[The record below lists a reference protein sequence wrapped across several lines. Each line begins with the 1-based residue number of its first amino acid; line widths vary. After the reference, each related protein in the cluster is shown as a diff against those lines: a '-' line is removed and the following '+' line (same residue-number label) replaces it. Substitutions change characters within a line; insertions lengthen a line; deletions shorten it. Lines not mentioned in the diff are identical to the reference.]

1 MGMDAS
7 DEGTWTPDDDLQW
20 QPAPVGRSEV
30 ETAGEPGAGPRP
42 VDPYMDDEMDDYED
56 GGVNMVDSL
65 IRSLPQLIGSLV
77 VAMIVYS
84 IYKMFTG
91 QVASA
96 LGDII
101 GGLAGV
107 VTEILQNWRIF
118 LIAFLV
124 KIAVVSIGSGLLKM
138 REMFYGK
145 AEHDIKVVELNI
157 KREELLAKKEALK
170 DARSN
175 GASTEATAKSEE
187 RTQKQL
193 YAIEK
198 NIADI
203 GGSLEAQ
210 VRAVS
215 DFSSLQELSVNYTLY
230 NDQIKD
236 ALAKHSWLAPDHALK
251 LLLDP
256 PLDISRLLNDVD
268 GRYTDVIKSGIALRL
283 EMALVD
289 PVRGQIAYRD
299 AMVYA
304 ARYSLTDA
312 LKGSLS
318 GDQIERL
325 EGGSEATAAEIASE
339 TFKELSAPRGA
350 GDFQN
355 IDTSNPSHSNPVT
368 INNPITKPRRPR
380 GKGK

>member
-170 DARSN
+170 DARSD
-175 GASTEATAKSEE
+175 GASPEATAKSEE
-187 RTQKQL
+187 RNQKQL

-198 NIADI
+198 DIADI
-203 GGSLEAQ
+203 GNSLDAQ
-210 VRAVS
+210 IRAVS
-215 DFSSLQELSVNYTLY
+215 GFSSLSKLSANYELYTQ
-230 NDQIKD
+230 QIYD
-236 ALAKHSWLAPDHALK
+236 AAAKHSWLAPDQAFR
-251 LLLDP
+251 LLLNP
-256 PLDISRLLNDVD
+256 PLDISRLLNDDVD
-268 GRYTDVIKSGIALRL
+268 GRYTEVIKSGITLRL
-283 EMALVD
+283 EMARVD
-289 PVRGQIAYRD
+289 PVRGQIAYQD

-339 TFKELSAPRGA
+339 TFKELGALGGA
-350 GDFQN
+350 GDFQS
-355 IDTSNPSHSNPVT
+355 IDTGNPLPSDPAQSA
-368 INNPITKPRRPR
+368 KPRPSRR
-380 GKGK
+380 KGK